1 MFDKLLAILIIRKR
15 TGDEQEERGVTT
27 GDNDIQRIVRE
38 SFADLPPKKLENV
51 EEEIDIKSYKWNFPR
66 HM

>member
-1 MFDKLLAILIIRKR
+1 MFDKLLAILIKRKR
-15 TGDEQEERGVTT
+15 TGDEKEERGATT
-27 GDNDIQRIVRE
+27 GDNEIQRTVRE